1 MYLQVVK
8 NLMISKK
15 LKKAELARLAEVSRA
30 AVTKWFRGV
39 NREGWVNV
47 ESRTLFQLAS
57 GLGVSAESLIKP
69 AANLAPYQTEFLWDR
84 LYPSMESFVQALIQN
99 RPPALA
105 RLVQQI
111 GFQDASRVVGKKVIP
126 IFDRYKKFIHPLRR
140 KQLEVLWP
148 LYASKR

>member
-1 MYLQVVK
+1 MNNNSYH
-8 NLMISKK
+8 
-15 LKKAELARLAEVSRA
+15 KADVARLAGVSRA
-30 AVTKWFRGV
+30 AVTKWFREV

-57 GLGVSAESLIKP
+57 GLGVPVESLVKP
-69 AANLAPYQTEFLWDR
+69 VADLAPYQTEFLWDR
-84 LYPSMESFVQALIQN
+84 LYPSMEGFVQALVQK

-111 GFQDASRVVGKKVIP
+111 GFYESSRVVGKKVIAL
-126 IFDRYKKFIHPLRR
+126 FDRYKKFIQPIRR